1 MATTRPAASS
11 SARRLN
17 DAIGGG
23 RRMMVDAA
31 LDRSV
36 GALLG
41 LAVGDALGAPAEGM
55 RRGSYRR
62 ITDFMP
68 SPAHGLGPGEWTDDT
83 AMALCLADSLLA
95 CRGLDCHDL
104 MRRFLR
110 WYRLGENA
118 CGGRMAG
125 IGQNTRAALEVYES
139 EGSFGANGRH
149 PGSIG
154 NGCIMRLAPV
164 AIRYRRNLVDARKAA
179 MLQAGTTH
187 SSTEAVEAA
196 GLMAEMLVAGLR
208 TGDPA
213 AIMDVTYAA
222 SAPRVSAIA
231 LGSYQRRSREEISS
245 NARAVDT
252 LEAALWCLH
261 QAESFEDAVL
271 AAVNLGGDADTIGA
285 TTGQLAGAI
294 FGASAIPRRWV
305 DGLHAADRITDLAR
319 TLHRAADL
327 D

>member
-1 MATTRPAASS
+1 
-11 SARRLN
+11 
-17 DAIGGG
+17 
-23 RRMMVDAA
+23 MMVDAA

-95 CRGLDCHDL
+95 CRGLDPHDL

-125 IGQNTRAALEVYES
+125 IGQNTRAALEAYES
-139 EGSFGANGRH
+139 EGALGQNGHH
-149 PGSIG
+149 PGAIG
-154 NGCIMRLAPV
+154 NGCIMRLSPV
-164 AIRYRRNLVDARKAA
+164 AIRYRRSLVAAHDAA
-179 MLQAGTTH
+179 MAQARTTH
-187 SSTEAVEAA
+187 SADEAAEAA
-196 GLMAEMLVAGLR
+196 GLMAKMLVAGLR
-208 TGDPA
+208 AGDPA
-213 AIMDVTYAA
+213 AIMDVRFTART
-222 SAPRVSAIA
+222 PRVNAIV
-231 LGSYQRRSREEISS
+231 LGSYQRRSRDAISS
-245 NARAVDT
+245 AARAVDT

-271 AAVNLGGDADTIGA
+271 AAVNLGGDTDTIGA
-285 TTGQLAGAI
+285 TTGQLAGAV

-305 DGLHAADRITDLAR
+305 DGLHVAGRITDLAR
-319 TLHRAADL
+319 ALHRAADL